1 MRDFT
6 FDIYRNLCNVILK
19 RHTPIN
25 VLGYLQHPPEY
36 AAIIRHDVDK
46 KPQNALI
53 MAGIEQELGISSTY
67 YFRTVPDSF
76 NLHIIQEIHDMGHE
90 IGYHYEV
97 LDKVNGDYSK
107 AIKLFEHE
115 LSLFPYQIQTICMH
129 GNPMTPWDNR
139 DLWKKYDYKQFGL
152 AGEAYLSLD
161 FSKIRYFSDTGRA
174 WHDRYSVKD
183 ITDNKDDRTT
193 NISDTFDLVNYIH
206 GLSEPL
212 CIVTHP
218 QRWNDAYDSWM
229 LELVS
234 QSVKNI
240 GKRAINIFKKGRD

>member
-6 FDIYRNLCNVILK
+6 FSIYRNLCNVLLE
-19 RHTPIN
+19 RHTPTSI
-25 VLGYLQHPPEY
+25 LSYLKQSPEH

-67 YFRTVPDSF
+67 YFRTVPESF
-76 NLHIIQEIHDMGHE
+76 NPHIIEEIHNMGHE

-97 LDKVNGDYSK
+97 LDKVKGDYER
-107 AIKLFEHE
+107 AIRLFEHE
-115 LSLFPYQIQTICMH
+115 LSLFPCPIRTICMH

-139 DLWKKYDYKQFGL
+139 DLWKKYDYKQFGI

-161 FSKIRYFSDTGRA
+161 FSKIQYFSDTGRA

-183 ITDNKDDRTT
+183 VTGKRNDRMT

-206 GLSEPL
+206 ELSEPL

-218 QRWNDAYDSWM
+218 QRWNDAIIPWTS
-229 LELVS
+229 ELFC
-234 QSVKNI
+234 QAIKNI
-240 GKRAINIFKKGRD
+240 GKSGIKLMREKR

>member
-6 FDIYRNLCNVILK
+6 FSLYRNLCKVLLERYTLIS
-19 RHTPIN
+19 
-25 VLGYLQHPPEY
+25 VLGYLQQSPEY

-53 MAGIEQELGISSTY
+53 MAAIEQELGISSTY
-67 YFRTVPDSF
+67 YFRTVPESF
-76 NLHIIQEIHDMGHE
+76 NLHIMKEIHDMGHE

-97 LDKVNGDYSK
+97 LDKVKGNYEQ
-107 AIKLFEHE
+107 AIGLFEHE
-115 LSLFPYQIQTICMH
+115 LSLFPWPVQTICMH

-152 AGEAYLSLD
+152 SGEAYLSLD
-161 FSKIRYFSDTGRA
+161 FLKIQYFSDTGRA

-183 ITDNKDDRTT
+183 IARNKNDRMT
-193 NISDTFDLVNYIH
+193 NISSTFDLMNYIH
-206 GLSEPL
+206 ELSEPL

-218 QRWNDAYDSWM
+218 QRWNDAYYPWM
-229 LELVS
+229 LELVG

-240 GKRAINIFKKGRD
+240 GKGLINITQRSL